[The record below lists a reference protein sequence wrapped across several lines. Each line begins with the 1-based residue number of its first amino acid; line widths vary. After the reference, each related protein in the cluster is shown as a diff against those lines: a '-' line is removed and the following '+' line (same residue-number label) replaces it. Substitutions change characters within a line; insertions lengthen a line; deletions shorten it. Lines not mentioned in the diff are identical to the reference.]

1 MRTVLRRLVV
11 LGLTFAAGACG
22 DDTFDP
28 TNENVAGAY
37 AAETFTITT
46 TEGVEDLLALGAEV
60 TITLAADGTTT
71 GRLFVPDG
79 EEEGGDLERDLTGTW
94 TLADGIVTFDHE
106 SDTFIRDV
114 QFTASEDR
122 LTSEGTFGPQT
133 LHLVLRKNG

>member
-1 MRTVLRRLVV
+1 MRTVIRRMA
-11 LGLTFAAGACG
+11 LGLALAAAACS
-22 DDTFDP
+22 DETFDP

-37 AAETFTITT
+37 SAETFTITT
-46 TEGVEDLLALGAEV
+46 AGGVEDLLALGAEV

-94 TLADGIVTFDHE
+94 TLADAIVTFDHE

-114 QFTASEDR
+114 QFTATEDR
-122 LTSEGTFGPQT
+122 LTSEGLFGPQT
-133 LHLVLRKNG
+133 LRLVLRKNG